1 MAIADQMI
9 DQAYSDLKA
18 TCGGVRND
26 YFALIYLE
34 REFQV
39 ERDDAVAYV
48 AFGGNDYGIDGFH
61 FDEAKRN
68 LYLFQFKYSDSFTQ
82 FKPSFRRLIDAG
94 MERIFAASD
103 QDQHMNP
110 LLQQIKSCLTENE
123 AVIERVLIHFV
134 FNGDPVLC
142 QNSAQPAS
150 TKELRLSKSGE
161 TLAHEQVTRRPPTLD
176 CGSTRMRSDSD

>member
-150 TKELRLSKSGE
+150 TKELRLSKSG
-161 TLAHEQVTRRPPTLD
+161 
-176 CGSTRMRSDSD
+176 